1 MIRHN
6 CGFTLYLRKCLA
18 VALCCTWPVSFASAQ
33 ELSIEPVRPAA
44 PVLWRPYVAPEV
56 PSVRLSNSQRLR
68 SLIRAGKLYLTVQDA
83 IALALEN
90 NIDIEVARYNPILAE
105 WQLQRAEAG
114 GALPGVP
121 SGATQAGSVAA
132 GQGVLGSQQ
141 AAGVSSAGGNG
152 GRGGNANAS
161 ISQIGPVTQ
170 TLDPIFQQA
179 TTFSHKSI
187 PQPNLTQSL
196 TPVLVT
202 DERIYSGSVQ
212 EGFLSGGSITGTFN
226 NHYLKENS
234 PSDVLNPSSAATLSV
249 QVQQSFLRGF
259 GVAVNAR
266 TITFRKINLET
277 SDLTFK
283 TQVIGTVANV
293 LNTYYSLVAD
303 YEDMKAKTSA
313 VEAAQTFVADTRK
326 QVQIGSLIELDVA
339 TAESQLAT
347 SRQNLVNS
355 ETSLQQHERQ
365 LKTLISRTGIADPAL
380 AGVPIVPLDRIAI
393 PAHDDLP
400 PIKEM
405 VEQALANRSDL
416 AAEKAGIRASEVL
429 TLGTK
434 NGVLPTLIGFGGESH
449 AGLAGTGHDVVFLSP
464 TGTPL
469 IEKPNAYFVGGV
481 GTALG
486 QIFRRNFPTEG
497 IGAFFQAPLGNR
509 QAQADYDIDLL
520 QLRQT
525 QLTTQKDLKQAQV
538 DIMNSVVALQQTRAR
553 YDAAVQNRIL
563 QQQLFEAE
571 QKKFTLGSSTAYN
584 VVQQQR
590 DLAAAQSTE
599 VAALVAYST
608 ARVSLDQTRGTTLEA
623 NHISIADARTGK
635 VGQISTLPA
644 ELPNRP

>member
-6 CGFTLYLRKCLA
+6 SGFMLTFRKSIA
-18 VALCCTWPVSFASAQ
+18 VALCCAWLVSLAPAQ
-33 ELSIEPVRPAA
+33 QLSIEPVRPAA
-44 PVLWRPYVAPEV
+44 PVLWRPYLAPDV
-56 PSVRLSNSQRLR
+56 PPVRMSNSERIR

-90 NIDIEVARYNPILAE
+90 NIDIEVARYNPILEE
-105 WQLQRAEAG
+105 WRLQRAEAG

-121 SGATQAGSVAA
+121 SGASQAGSVAA

-152 GRGGNANAS
+152 ARGGTANAS

-179 TTFSHKSI
+179 TTFSHKSL
-187 PQPNLTQSL
+187 PQPNVTQSL

-212 EGFLSGGSITGTFN
+212 EGLLSGGSITGTFN

-249 QVQQSFLRGF
+249 QVEHSFLRGF

-266 TITFRKINLET
+266 TITFRKINVET
-277 SDLTFK
+277 SDLSFK
-283 TQVIGTVANV
+283 AQVIAIVSSV
-293 LNTYYSLVAD
+293 LNAYYSLVAD
-303 YEDMKAKTSA
+303 YEDVKAKTSA
-313 VEAAQTFVADTRK
+313 LQAAQTFAADTKK
-326 QVQIGSLIELDVA
+326 QVQIGTLIELDVA

-347 SRQNLVNS
+347 SRQNLGNS
-355 ETSLQQHERQ
+355 ETNLQQHERQ

-380 AGVPIVPLDRIAI
+380 SGVQVVPLDRIAI

-400 PIKEM
+400 PLKEM

-416 AAEKAGIRASEVL
+416 AVEKAGILASEVL
-429 TLGTK
+429 ALGTR

-469 IEKPNAYFVGGV
+469 VEKPNSYFVGGA
-481 GTALG
+481 GNALG
-486 QIFRRNFPTEG
+486 QIFRRNFPTES

-509 QAQADYDIDLL
+509 QAQADYDIDQL

-538 DIMNSVVALQQTRAR
+538 DIMNAVVALQQTRAR
-553 YDAAVQNRIL
+553 YDAAVQSRIL

-571 QKKFTLGSSTAYN
+571 QKKFTLGTSTAYN

-599 VAALVAYST
+599 VAALVTYSN
-608 ARVSLDQTRGTTLEA
+608 ARISLDQARGTTLEA
-623 NHISIADARTGK
+623 NHISMADARAGK
-635 VGQISTLPA
+635 LGRASSLPA

>member
-1 MIRHN
+1 MIRHK
-6 CGFTLYLRKCLA
+6 CGFVLYVRKCIA

-33 ELSIEPVRPAA
+33 ELSIEPARPAA
-44 PVLWRPYVAPEV
+44 PVLWRPYLAPEV
-56 PSVRLSNSQRLR
+56 PPVRLSNPERLR

-121 SGATQAGSVAA
+121 SGASQAGSVAA

-152 GRGGNANAS
+152 NRGGTANAS

-249 QVQQSFLRGF
+249 QVQHSFLQGF

-293 LNTYYSLVAD
+293 LNAYYSLVAD
-303 YEDMKAKTSA
+303 YEDVKARTSA

-400 PIKEM
+400 PLKEM

-416 AAEKAGIRASEVL
+416 AAEKAGIRTAEVL
-429 TLGTK
+429 ALGTK

-449 AGLAGTGHDVVFLSP
+449 AGLAGTGHEVVAGPFIE
-464 TGTPL
+464 TPN
-469 IEKPNAYFVGGV
+469 PYFVGGV

-486 QIFRRNFPTEG
+486 QIFRRNFPTEYV
-497 IGAFFQAPLGNR
+497 GAFFQAPLGNR
-509 QAQADYDIDLL
+509 QAQADYGIDQL
-520 QLRQT
+520 QIRQT

-608 ARVSLDQTRGTTLEA
+608 ARVALDQTRGTTLEA
-623 NHISIADARTGK
+623 NRISIAEARTGK